1 MQPNSNVIYLLR
13 KLAACFV
20 VFFATL
26 SGLYWAFGEAAVY
39 YEMWATNTL
48 TREALADDL
57 GGDIGCV
64 AIKRIG
70 RGSRCNHYLVQN
82 A

>member
-1 MQPNSNVIYLLR
+1 M
-13 KLAACFV
+13 
-20 VFFATL
+20 FFATL

-57 GGDIGCV
+57 GLGMVEILVVSPLSVLGAAV
-64 AIKRIG
+64 AVIIVWCKMPKRVEG
-70 RGSRCNHYLVQN
+70 E
-82 A
+82 ADA